1 MELKRRIFEEEHIIF
16 RESVKRWV
24 DDVMR
29 PRKEEFYENRI
40 VPKDIWLDAGSQGY
54 LCMWA
59 DEKYGG
65 AGIDDFRFDQIL
77 TEEITKC
84 DAGFYAPL
92 HNRIVAPYIN
102 KFGTEEQKQHFLPS
116 VISGENIL
124 AICMTEPG
132 AGSDVA
138 GIRTFAEDK
147 GDHWELNGSKTFISN
162 GINAGLYLVAAKT
175 SRENPYSI
183 GLFLVEEDREGFTR
197 GQKLK
202 KLGLHTQDTAELFF
216 DTVKV
221 PKFNVLGDPTQG
233 FKNMMVGLA
242 EERLIG
248 AIGYVAR
255 SERAFDITLNYIKER
270 EAFGRPV
277 GTFQN
282 SRFKMAGMK
291 AEIDAAYAFVD
302 HCVMEHLEGNLTG
315 EMGAE
320 IKLYTSEVEARVVDE
335 CLQLHGGAG
344 FMEEYEISRLYADA
358 RVSRIYAGSSEIMKE
373 IIGRGLGLDDRH
385 NKRKS

>member
-1 MELKRRIFEEEHIIF
+1 M
-16 RESVKRWV
+16 
-24 DDVMR
+24 
-29 PRKEEFYENRI
+29 
-40 VPKDIWLDAGSQGY
+40 
-54 LCMWA
+54 
-59 DEKYGG
+59 
-65 AGIDDFRFDQIL
+65 
-77 TEEITKC
+77 
-84 DAGFYAPL
+84 
-92 HNRIVAPYIN
+92 
-102 KFGTEEQKQHFLPS
+102 
-116 VISGENIL
+116 
-124 AICMTEPG
+124 
-132 AGSDVA
+132 
-138 GIRTFAEDK
+138 
-147 GDHWELNGSKTFISN
+147 
-162 GINAGLYLVAAKT
+162 
-175 SRENPYSI
+175 
-183 GLFLVEEDREGFTR
+183 
-197 GQKLK
+197 
-202 KLGLHTQDTAELFF
+202 
-216 DTVKV
+216 
-221 PKFNVLGDPTQG
+221 
-233 FKNMMVGLA
+233 
-242 EERLIG
+242 
-248 AIGYVAR
+248 AR
-255 SERAFDITLNYIKER
+255 CERAFDITLEYIKER